1 MELTEDQIVKK
12 YSKHCGHCSRNILLL
27 SEYVWICFGCGYNL
41 INRKNKLSKT
51 QRKKINFVN
60 RLKNAEHK
68 LFCICVDVYI
78 NFEGDDFDKIFELL
92 STLKN
97 KKVKKNNIL
106 IEKYKRFE

>member
-12 YSKHCGHCSRNILLL
+12 YAKHCGHCSRNILLL

-51 QRKKINFVN
+51 QRKKN
-60 RLKNAEHK
+60 K
-68 LFCICVDVYI
+68 FCESIKICGTQNI
-78 NFEGDDFDKIFELL
+78 LHLRRCIHNFEGDDFDKIFELL

-97 KKVKKNNIL
+97 KKLKKKQYLN
-106 IEKYKRFE
+106 